1 MSDYCDVG
9 ILGLATIG
17 ANLARNAARR
27 GYRVAVYNRHDER
40 TDHLIQKFGDEGNI
54 VYTCGALLRA
64 CELLLPFA
72 VADDRR
78 RFCTVSIDQLVAKL
92 DRQ

>member
-1 MSDYCDVG
+1 MSDYCDIG
-9 ILGLATIG
+9 ILGLATMG

-27 GYRVAVYNRHDER
+27 GYSFAVYNLHDER
-40 TDHLIQKFGDEGNI
+40 TNRLIQKFGDEGNI

-64 CELLLPFA
+64 RELLLPFA
-72 VADDRR
+72 VADDHT
-78 RFCTVSIDQLVAKL
+78 RFCTVSIDQLVATL